1 MVPTRYYVVENDVG
15 DREEFE
21 NSESLLFFLS
31 GRNQEQGEFFIH
43 DNKAVKIEYDTITGE
58 VHTVGASDPVSI
70 TNFYSFKS
78 LKQPISEAIA
88 LLAKYELI
96 KQLDSLGDERVSAII
111 QKNGLDKQLT
121 KAAIYKTLLEIEH
134 ECEFKPNSMAS
145 FFMPQREKN
154 DIQKSIYA
162 ALKKIGIENIKSKRT
177 VNDIMQSIQEEIHQ
191 PKLKK

>member
-70 TNFYSFKS
+70 K
-78 LKQPISEAIA
+78 AI
-88 LLAKYELI
+88 
-96 KQLDSLGDERVSAII
+96 
-111 QKNGLDKQLT
+111 
-121 KAAIYKTLLEIEH
+121 
-134 ECEFKPNSMAS
+134 C
-145 FFMPQREKN
+145 
-154 DIQKSIYA
+154 
-162 ALKKIGIENIKSKRT
+162 
-177 VNDIMQSIQEEIHQ
+177 
-191 PKLKK
+191 